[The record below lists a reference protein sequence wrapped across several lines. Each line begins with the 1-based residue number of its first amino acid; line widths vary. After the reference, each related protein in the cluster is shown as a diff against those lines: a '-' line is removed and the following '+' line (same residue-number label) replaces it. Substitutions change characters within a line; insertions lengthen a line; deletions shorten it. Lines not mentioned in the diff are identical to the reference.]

1 MLYLIFANQKPFI
14 LFTIITNAIYKDYT
28 IEYIREYI
36 DRKYT
41 MNIVKIDINYVN
53 LIRLEFAEMLI
64 NKGIPSDSEL

>member
-1 MLYLIFANQKPFI
+1 MLYPTFANQKPFT
-14 LFTIITNAIYKDYT
+14 LFTIITNAIYNNYT